1 VNAAEWLARRLLTP
15 GSMLPHFV
23 ERLDACVA
31 DLMSRHP
38 ITVAPQE
45 SVEMAIGLV
54 RTCRIRHLPVQVGH
68 QVVGVVSV
76 RDLLAAEPR
85 ATVKEVMSAPAQTS
99 LPETPIAKA
108 AERLLGKRIS
118 CLPVVEDG
126 RLVGIFTATDALRF
140 TVAALDEE
148 ANRIGRVP
156 PVEQVMTGRP
166 LTTVGPTA
174 TLGAA
179 WRAMRAANLRHL
191 PVTDGAD
198 SVVGILSDR
207 DILASGRTFLDEAE
221 HAGDGDDARAILVA
235 DAMSPRVIT
244 IDADRPAVEAARV
257 LLRRRIGAVPVARH
271 GALVGIVTVS
281 DFLYWIVARA

>member
-1 VNAAEWLARRLLTP
+1 VNAVKWLARRLLTP
-15 GSMLPHFV
+15 GSMLSHV
-23 ERLDACVA
+23 LERLQASVA

-45 SVEMAIGLV
+45 SVEVASGLV
-54 RTCRIRHLPVQVGH
+54 RTCRIRHLPVQAGPEL
-68 QVVGVVSV
+68 VGVVSV

-85 ATVKEVMSAPAQTS
+85 VTVQEVMSAPAQTS
-99 LPETPIAKA
+99 APETSIDKA

-118 CLPVVEDG
+118 CLPVVERG

-148 ANRIGRVP
+148 AARIGPVP
-156 PVEQVMTGRP
+156 SVEHVMTGRP

-179 WRAMRAANLRHL
+179 WRTMRAAKLRHL
-191 PVTDGAD
+191 PVIDRGEN
-198 SVVGILSDR
+198 VVGILSDR
-207 DILASGRTFLDEAE
+207 DILASGRAFLDEAE
-221 HAGDGDDARAILVA
+221 LAGDGDDARAILVA
-235 DAMSPRVIT
+235 DAMSPRVVT
-244 IDADRPAVEAARV
+244 IDADRPAVDAARV
-257 LLRRRIGAVPVARH
+257 LLRRRIGAVPVARR